1 MTEEEYKKVVQAA
14 NVERAFVA
22 TVMHALD
29 YYIDNMKDNCRKNG
43 LKIESFEANQLMIIQ
58 KAIRNITIDYRT
70 ISKNKS
76 KAFKDYA
83 KIMAVTLQ
91 ELFSRTDGDYM
102 TMYKFYNYIKAFKT
116 QNRFI
121 EVPAEVEQDAF
132 RVVFS
137 QDTEDEDN
145 RTES

>member
-1 MTEEEYKKVVQAA
+1 MTKEEYKNIVQAA

-29 YYIDNMKDNCRKNG
+29 YYIDNMKANCKRNN
-43 LKIESFEANQLMIIQ
+43 LKIEPFEANQLTVMQ

-70 ISKNKS
+70 LTTSKS
-76 KAFKDYA
+76 KVFKDYA
-83 KIMAVTLQ
+83 KIMAVTIQ

-102 TMYKFYNYIKAFKT
+102 TMYKFYNYIKAFKN
-116 QNRFI
+116 QNHFI

-132 RVVFS
+132 KVIWNN
-137 QDTEDEDN
+137 DN
-145 RTES
+145 NQSES

>member
-1 MTEEEYKKVVQAA
+1 MSEEEYKNIVQAA

-22 TVMHALD
+22 TVMQALD
-29 YYIDNMKDNCRKNG
+29 YYIDNMKANCKKNS
-43 LKIESFEANQLMIIQ
+43 LKIEPFEANQLTVMQ

-70 ISKNKS
+70 LATSKS

-83 KIMAVTLQ
+83 KIMAVTIQ

-102 TMYKFYNYIKAFKT
+102 TMYKFYNYIKAFKN
-116 QNRFI
+116 QNHFI

-132 RVVFS
+132 KVIWN
-137 QDTEDEDN
+137 DDN
-145 RTES
+145 NRAEI

>member
-1 MTEEEYKKVVQAA
+1 MTEEEYKHIVQSA

-29 YYIDNMKDNCRKNG
+29 YYINNMKANCKKNG
-43 LKIESFEANQLMIIQ
+43 LKIEPFEANQLTVMQ

-70 ISKNKS
+70 LATSKS
-76 KAFKDYA
+76 KVFKDYA
-83 KIMAVTLQ
+83 KIMAVTIQ

-102 TMYKFYNYIKAFKT
+102 TMYKFYNYIKAFKN
-116 QNRFI
+116 QNHFI

-132 RVVFS
+132 KVIWN
-137 QDTEDEDN
+137 DDN
-145 RTES
+145 N

>member
-1 MTEEEYKKVVQAA
+1 MTEEEYKYIVQSA

-29 YYIDNMKDNCRKNG
+29 YYIDNMKANCKKNG
-43 LKIESFEANQLMIIQ
+43 LKIEPFEANQLTVMQ

-70 ISKNKS
+70 FAKS
-76 KAFKDYA
+76 KSKVFKDYA
-83 KIMAVTLQ
+83 KIMAVTIQ

-102 TMYKFYNYIKAFKT
+102 TMYKFYNYIKAFKN
-116 QNRFI
+116 QNHFI

-132 RVVFS
+132 KVIWNN
-137 QDTEDEDN
+137 DN
-145 RTES
+145 NQSES

>member
-1 MTEEEYKKVVQAA
+1 MTEEEHKYIVQSA

-29 YYIDNMKDNCRKNG
+29 YYIDNMKANCKKNN
-43 LKIESFEANQLMIIQ
+43 LKIEPFEANQLMIIQ

-70 ISKNKS
+70 LATSKS

-83 KIMAVTLQ
+83 KIMAVTIQ

-102 TMYKFYNYIKAFKT
+102 TMYKFYNYIKAFKN
-116 QNRFI
+116 QNHFI
-121 EVPAEVEQDAF
+121 EVPAEVEQDTF
-132 RVVFS
+132 KVIWN
-137 QDTEDEDN
+137 DDN
-145 RTES
+145 N

>member
-1 MTEEEYKKVVQAA
+1 MTEEKYKYIVQSA

-29 YYIDNMKDNCRKNG
+29 YYIDNMKANCKKNN

-70 ISKNKS
+70 LDKSKS

-83 KIMAVTLQ
+83 KIMAVTIQ

-102 TMYKFYNYIKAFKT
+102 TMYKFYNYIKAFKN
-116 QNRFI
+116 QNHFI

-132 RVVFS
+132 KVIWNN
-137 QDTEDEDN
+137 DN
-145 RTES
+145 NQSES

>member
-1 MTEEEYKKVVQAA
+1 MTEEKYKHIVQFA

-29 YYIDNMKDNCRKNG
+29 YYIDNMKANCKRNN

-70 ISKNKS
+70 LTKSKS

-83 KIMAVTLQ
+83 KIMAVTIQ

-102 TMYKFYNYIKAFKT
+102 TMYKFYNYIKAFKN
-116 QNRFI
+116 QNHFI

-132 RVVFS
+132 KVIWNN
-137 QDTEDEDN
+137 DN
-145 RTES
+145 NQSES

>member
-1 MTEEEYKKVVQAA
+1 MTEEEYKHIVQSA

-29 YYIDNMKDNCRKNG
+29 YYIDNMKANCKKNG
-43 LKIESFEANQLMIIQ
+43 LKIEPFEANQLEVMQ

-70 ISKNKS
+70 LVTSKS

-83 KIMAVTLQ
+83 KIIAVTIQ

-102 TMYKFYNYIKAFKT
+102 TMYKFYNYIKAFKN
-116 QNRFI
+116 QNHFI
-121 EVPAEVEQDAF
+121 EVPAEIEQDAF
-132 RVVFS
+132 KVIW
-137 QDTEDEDN
+137 DNEDN
-145 RTES
+145 QSES

>member
-1 MTEEEYKKVVQAA
+1 MTEEEHKHIVQSA

-29 YYIDNMKDNCRKNG
+29 YYIDNMKANCKKNN
-43 LKIESFEANQLMIIQ
+43 LKIEPFEANQLMIIQ

-70 ISKNKS
+70 LATSKS

-83 KIMAVTLQ
+83 KIMAVTIQ

-102 TMYKFYNYIKAFKT
+102 TMYKFYNYIKAFKN
-116 QNRFI
+116 QNHFI
-121 EVPAEVEQDAF
+121 EVPAEVEQDTF
-132 RVVFS
+132 KVIWN
-137 QDTEDEDN
+137 DDN
-145 RTES
+145 N

>member
-1 MTEEEYKKVVQAA
+1 MTEEKYKHIVQSA

-29 YYIDNMKDNCRKNG
+29 YYIDNMKANCKRNN

-70 ISKNKS
+70 LDKSKS

-83 KIMAVTLQ
+83 KIMAVTIQ

-102 TMYKFYNYIKAFKT
+102 TMYKFYNYIKAFKN
-116 QNRFI
+116 QNHFI

-132 RVVFS
+132 KVIWNN
-137 QDTEDEDN
+137 DN
-145 RTES
+145 NQSES

>member
-1 MTEEEYKKVVQAA
+1 MTEEEYKNIVQSA

-29 YYIDNMKDNCRKNG
+29 YYIDNMKANCKRNN
-43 LKIESFEANQLMIIQ
+43 LKIEPFEANQLMIIQ

-70 ISKNKS
+70 LDKSKS

-83 KIMAVTLQ
+83 KIMAVTIQ

-102 TMYKFYNYIKAFKT
+102 TMYKFYNYIKAFKN
-116 QNRFI
+116 QNHFI

-132 RVVFS
+132 KVIWNN
-137 QDTEDEDN
+137 DN
-145 RTES
+145 NQSES

>member
-1 MTEEEYKKVVQAA
+1 MTEEEHKYIVQSA

-29 YYIDNMKDNCRKNG
+29 YYINNMKANCKKNN
-43 LKIESFEANQLMIIQ
+43 LKIEPFEANQLMIMQ

-70 ISKNKS
+70 LATSKS

-83 KIMAVTLQ
+83 KIMAVTIQ

-102 TMYKFYNYIKAFKT
+102 TMYKFYNYIKAFKN
-116 QNRFI
+116 QNHFI

-132 RVVFS
+132 KVIWNN
-137 QDTEDEDN
+137 DN
-145 RTES
+145 N

>member
-1 MTEEEYKKVVQAA
+1 MTEEEYKHIVQSA

-29 YYIDNMKDNCRKNG
+29 YYIDNMKANCKKNN
-43 LKIESFEANQLMIIQ
+43 LKIEPFEANQLMIMQ
-58 KAIRNITIDYRT
+58 KAIRNITVDYRT
-70 ISKNKS
+70 LTTSKS

-83 KIMAVTLQ
+83 KIMAVTIQ

-102 TMYKFYNYIKAFKT
+102 TMYKFYNYIKAFKN
-116 QNRFI
+116 QNHFI

-132 RVVFS
+132 KVIWN
-137 QDTEDEDN
+137 DDN
-145 RTES
+145 N

>member
-1 MTEEEYKKVVQAA
+1 MTEEEYKNIVQSA

-29 YYIDNMKDNCRKNG
+29 YYIDNMKANCKRNN

-70 ISKNKS
+70 LDKSKS

-83 KIMAVTLQ
+83 KIMAVTIQ

-102 TMYKFYNYIKAFKT
+102 TMYKFYNYIKAFKN
-116 QNRFI
+116 QNHFI

-132 RVVFS
+132 KVIWNN
-137 QDTEDEDN
+137 DN
-145 RTES
+145 NQSES

>member
-1 MTEEEYKKVVQAA
+1 MTEEEYKHIVQSA

-29 YYIDNMKDNCRKNG
+29 YYIDNMKANCKKNG
-43 LKIESFEANQLMIIQ
+43 LKIEPFEANQLTVMQ

-70 ISKNKS
+70 LTTSKS

-83 KIMAVTLQ
+83 KIMAVTIQ

-102 TMYKFYNYIKAFKT
+102 TMYKFYNYIKAFKN
-116 QNRFI
+116 QNHFI

-132 RVVFS
+132 KVIWS
-137 QDTEDEDN
+137 HENNQS
-145 RTES
+145 ES

>member
-1 MTEEEYKKVVQAA
+1 MTEEEHKHIVQSA

-29 YYIDNMKDNCRKNG
+29 YYIDNMKANCKKNN
-43 LKIESFEANQLMIIQ
+43 LKIESFEANQLMIMQ

-70 ISKNKS
+70 LATSKS

-83 KIMAVTLQ
+83 KIMAVTIQ

-102 TMYKFYNYIKAFKT
+102 TMYKFYNYIKAFKN
-116 QNRFI
+116 QNHFI

-132 RVVFS
+132 KVIWNG
-137 QDTEDEDN
+137 DN
-145 RTES
+145 N

>member
-1 MTEEEYKKVVQAA
+1 MTKEEYKNIVQAA

-22 TVMHALD
+22 TVMQALD
-29 YYIDNMKDNCRKNG
+29 YYIDNMKANCKRNN
-43 LKIESFEANQLMIIQ
+43 LKIEPFEANQLTVMQ

-70 ISKNKS
+70 LDKSKS

-83 KIMAVTLQ
+83 KIMTVTIQ

-102 TMYKFYNYIKAFKT
+102 TMYKFYNYIKAFKN
-116 QNRFI
+116 QNHFI

-132 RVVFS
+132 KVIWNN
-137 QDTEDEDN
+137 DN
-145 RTES
+145 NQSES

>member
-1 MTEEEYKKVVQAA
+1 MTEEEYKHIVQSA

-29 YYIDNMKDNCRKNG
+29 YYIDNMKANCKKNG
-43 LKIESFEANQLMIIQ
+43 LKIEPFEANQLTVMQ

-70 ISKNKS
+70 LVTSKS

-83 KIMAVTLQ
+83 KIMAVTIQ

-102 TMYKFYNYIKAFKT
+102 TMYKFYNYIKAFKN
-116 QNRFI
+116 QNHFI

-132 RVVFS
+132 KVIWNN
-137 QDTEDEDN
+137 DN
-145 RTES
+145 NQSES